1 MLYCVQCGAEVATED
16 KFCPKCGHPN
26 EALGPPASPGAGAGG
41 GGFSPSVS
49 APSPL
54 ASTMPV
60 PQSSTAPASPKKLS
74 GCALAA
80 ITGGGVL
87 VLLGLLVAGV
97 ISLAFVLSS
106 GAVAAMEKHLALLK
120 QGEVER
126 AYEGTSSG
134 FRSVTSLEDYRAF
147 VNAYPA
153 LSRVKSSS
161 FGERSVED
169 SIATLGG
176 TILDPEG
183 RKSSIRARLIKEGD
197 EWKVMAVE
205 VSGGRGEGGDPL
217 SGVAEGTA
225 VWSSPGKDTTSS
237 VEGIGIRSGNISSVS
252 PVSVPPSATSVG
264 GKVTSSDGVEDA
276 AVEAAMASADAFYY
290 WYLNKWE
297 EPDLEPEWFEK
308 SEDLSPGFRRAWKEL
323 QDQSYR
329 ENEGVGLDYDPVVG
343 SQNIPPGGFRAV
355 HGEPAGQP
363 GLVRVVMLGV
373 GWDFFLDLL
382 MRLDE
387 ASGNWQVDAI
397 DNLNRGDVAFDPVEI
412 PAERRAAVTL
422 EVFLELMALG
432 EPWQAYE
439 LTSTGFQRRADIDRF
454 RAFPDRASFPPRRTP
469 ASRRLSGD
477 GFRQVFAIEVGE
489 GSEALLIDEA
499 GESIW
504 SVHHLRIGTHEIG
517 VPPGP
522 ALDVKIGGAVM
533 GTGRDPSGGQIT
545 GQDYVFDAAGRE
557 PVSVDIPLSNSFPG
571 LSLELSVL
579 SADFGQTLLETVVP
593 VPADAGAETVVRW
606 EMPRAG
612 RSWQGGDYQLVIRV
626 PDGPVRKEVF
636 GLR

>member
-1 MLYCVQCGAEVATED
+1 MAFCIQCGSGISEADRFCHGCGTPVGGAAQPQSNALPASDEAASGPTPAGAPGSMRRNRLALIGGGGAFLLIATFGIGLFLVYATASAPTAAAQQHLLQLSRGESEAAWRAASSEFQKVTALEDYRTLVGQRSALLGAKPVGVPEHRTEGDLNTVYVELEGSNRERFTVPMPLRREGIFAWRVSAVDLTPVPASTLAGGSEDVSGPSPDAESGPV
-16 KFCPKCGHPN
+16 
-26 EALGPPASPGAGAGG
+26 PPASP
-41 GGFSPSVS
+41 
-49 APSPL
+49 
-54 ASTMPV
+54 
-60 PQSSTAPASPKKLS
+60 
-74 GCALAA
+74 
-80 ITGGGVL
+80 
-87 VLLGLLVAGV
+87 
-97 ISLAFVLSS
+97 
-106 GAVAAMEKHLALLK
+106 
-120 QGEVER
+120 
-126 AYEGTSSG
+126 
-134 FRSVTSLEDYRAF
+134 
-147 VNAYPA
+147 
-153 LSRVKSSS
+153 
-161 FGERSVED
+161 
-169 SIATLGG
+169 
-176 TILDPEG
+176 
-183 RKSSIRARLIKEGD
+183 
-197 EWKVMAVE
+197 
-205 VSGGRGEGGDPL
+205 
-217 SGVAEGTA
+217 
-225 VWSSPGKDTTSS
+225 
-237 VEGIGIRSGNISSVS
+237 
-252 PVSVPPSATSVG
+252 VPPSATSAG
-264 GKVTSSDGVEDA
+264 GKVTSSGGVEDA
-276 AVEAAMASADAFYY
+276 SVEAAMASADAFYY

-308 SEDLSPGFRRAWKEL
+308 SEDLSPGFRRAWKQL

-329 ENEGVGLDYDPVVG
+329 ENEGVGPDYDPVVG

-439 LTSTGFQRRADIDRF
+439 LTSTGFQRRADIDHF
-454 RAFPDRASFPPRRTP
+454 RAFPDSASFPPRRTP

-504 SVHHLRIGTHEIG
+504 SVHHLRIGSHEIG

-522 ALDVKIGGAVM
+522 ALEVKIGGAVM
-533 GTGRDPSGGQIT
+533 GTGRDPASGQIT

-557 PVSVDIPLSNSFPG
+557 PVSVDIPLSNGFPG
-571 LSLELSVL
+571 LNLELSVL
-579 SADFGQTLLETVVP
+579 SYEFGQTLLETVVP
-593 VPADAGAETVVRW
+593 VPVDAGAETVVRW
-606 EMPRAG
+606 EMPRTG
-612 RSWQGGDYQLVIRV
+612 RSWQGGNYQLVIRV